1 MLLAQYSSVVCFSQC
16 SLVLE
21 HYEINNVTAENPNAP
36 LYEPAKSALTHQSPC
51 RLPKVIREDF
61 TIEAYDILELHC
73 ELVAERMRLVA
84 SQKDVPPDMDQA
96 ISTLIW
102 AADRAEVRCLVLP
115 LFLFSCHN

>member
-1 MLLAQYSSVVCFSQC
+1 M
-16 SLVLE
+16 
-21 HYEINNVTAENPNAP
+21 
-36 LYEPAKSALTHQSPC
+36 
-51 RLPKVIREDF
+51 IREDF

-102 AADRAEVRCLVLP
+102 AADRAEVLFGHVFPAFLPFFLPVRTVAFTGYSQVPGTVPLCMCSMIQVAFNTLRVLVGVDMFTARCLMGSL
-115 LFLFSCHN
+115 